1 MASPLVPANTS
12 GSKGGAM
19 SVWAI
24 VATVFVLGVL
34 AFIAYGVFE
43 VTPFA
48 RNSNRFRDS
57 TGRRS
62 GESPHLETRDEYEH
76 THPT

>member
-1 MASPLVPANTS
+1 
-12 GSKGGAM
+12 M
-19 SVWAI
+19 SFWAI